1 MPNISLVISP
11 DVADTENAKRLSEKF
26 NVVASQSLENST
38 DPYLFLDAEGLSL
51 CCENQVLKG
60 DFTHLLPRIKG
71 NSLSTEL
78 LVKTAKIKGETENLL
93 AVDATAGL
101 GEDSFFLAAYGFN
114 VTLFERNPVIFELL
128 QDAINRAKQTE
139 ELCTIVSRMNAVYGD
154 SIELMKEL
162 SFQPHVV
169 LLDPMFPARTKSS
182 LVKKKLQMLQKLEMP
197 CADEKE
203 LLLTAMGTKPKKLII
218 KRPPKGP
225 YLANVKPDHSITGKA
240 VRFDCINSPYDRIHK
255 FK

>member
-1 MPNISLVISP
+1 MPNTKLVISP
-11 DVADTENAKRLSEKF
+11 DMANTENAKRLRKKF
-26 NVVASQSLENST
+26 NTTATQGVENST
-38 DPYLFLDAEGLSL
+38 EPYLLLDVEGLSL

-60 DFTHLLPRIKG
+60 DFTHLLPRLKG
-71 NSLSTEL
+71 NGLSTEL
-78 LVKTAKIKGETENLL
+78 LVKAAKIKGEAENLS

-128 QDAINRAKQTE
+128 QDALNRAKQTE
-139 ELCTIVSRMNAVYGD
+139 ELCTIVSRMNVICGD
-154 SIELMKEL
+154 SIQLMRELE
-162 SFQPHVV
+162 FQPHVV

-197 CADEKE
+197 CTDEKE
-203 LLLTAMGTKPKKLII
+203 LLLSAMGTKPKKLII

-225 YLANVKPDHSITGKA
+225 YLANVKPDYSITGKA

-255 FK
+255 YK